1 MTLLPQFL
9 PILTFFLA
17 LWIHKVAFII
27 AFKKSSAGNGV
38 AAHFTLDALL
48 GKSIEFF
55 TVEVDVGWLP
65 GNTWR

>member
-9 PILTFFLA
+9 PVLTFYLA

-38 AAHFTLDALL
+38 AAHFTLAALL
-48 GKSIEFF
+48 GKSIVF
-55 TVEVDVGWLP
+55 TVGVDVGWRP
-65 GNTWR
+65 GTTWR

>member
-9 PILTFFLA
+9 PVLTFYLA

-27 AFKKSSAGNGV
+27 ASKKASAGNGV
-38 AAHFTLDALL
+38 AAYFTLVALL

-55 TVEVDVGWLP
+55 TVEVNVGWLP

>member
-1 MTLLPQFL
+1 MTLLPQLL

-17 LWIHKVAFII
+17 LWIHKVAFIV
-27 AFKKSSAGNGV
+27 ALEKLSAGNGV
-38 AAHFTLDALL
+38 AAHFTLVALL

>member
-9 PILTFFLA
+9 PILTFYLA

-48 GKSIEFF
+48 GKSIVF
-55 TVEVDVGWLP
+55 TVGVDVGWRP
-65 GNTWR
+65 GTTWR